1 MGILESPA
9 MAKGS
14 ADLARRSGNSR
25 KPSRQFRNSER
36 RSSGPIKLG
45 SRQRRDEDGTRLLLR
60 RSDDLGANDG
70 VSRAGIQAQAQS
82 SSTSFVFGW
91 ITCLPR

>member
-14 ADLARRSGNSR
+14 ADLARRSSNSR

-36 RSSGPIKLG
+36 RSKWDPGSAGMKKEHGCRSGVPMALAPA
-45 SRQRRDEDGTRLLLR
+45 T
-60 RSDDLGANDG
+60 A
-70 VSRAGIQAQAQS
+70 
-82 SSTSFVFGW
+82 
-91 ITCLPR
+91 